1 MQSGLR
7 QRRGALL
14 LFQTQILYVNSST
27 YACNDILSA
36 MPLSS
41 LLTNT
46 CLILGNGINSS
57 NRHHDGK
64 DLVLG

>member
-1 MQSGLR
+1 MPNGLR

-14 LFQTQILYVNSST
+14 LFQNQILYVNSST

-36 MPLSS
+36 MSLSI

-46 CLILGNGINSS
+46 CLTLRTRVNSS